1 MSDKSLPIVLTEL
14 AVTAFAVA
22 GIFFAL
28 NVGQVPNC
36 ASIERQAIFMWILPV
51 SVTLGTGCVTELL
64 IGMREDSR
72 LSKAIS
78 ALCAFSLALLW
89 VIYKWKLNAI
99 STLAC

>member
-1 MSDKSLPIVLTEL
+1 MSDKSLPIVLIEL
-14 AVTAFAVA
+14 AVTAVAVA

-36 ASIERQAIFMWILPV
+36 SSIERQAIFMWILPV

-64 IGMREDSR
+64 IGMREDSG